1 MPKPTPQLTLS
12 KALSVSEFV
21 KIVRMHLQT
30 AVGTVI
36 VQGEVSGYKVNRETL
51 VFFELKDKESRIVCF
66 MLRHEQTVPIADGME
81 VKVTGYPS
89 MFQKAGSFHFRVQS
103 IEPVGAG
110 ALQQA
115 FELLKKKLA
124 AEGLF
129 ATERKRTLPRF
140 PARIGLVTSPDAAAN
155 TDVLQIL
162 NNRWGGLTIHLTPV
176 GVQSQDAVSQIVGAL
191 AYQNRVIKPDVIIL
205 TRGGGSLEDLQA
217 FNSEAVAR
225 AIYASR
231 IPVVCGVGHER
242 DVTIADYVAD
252 VRASTPSNAAE
263 RVVPD
268 RAQVLFEIATLTEQA
283 GHSLERRLRESDLT
297 VSDLVD
303 RLEGVFRIQR
313 QRYQDLTGS
322 LRRHFMVLSERINSY
337 QTTLSHRGQQLATRM
352 NVITGQTRERVRH
365 LKELLTSLNPE
376 RILER
381 GYSVTL
387 NASGQV
393 ITSAAAVPPDEIIT
407 TKLAQGQLK
416 SKTIKP

>member
-1 MPKPTPQLTLS
+1 MTRLPLQPTLS
-12 KALSVSEFV
+12 KALSVSEFI

-30 AVGTVI
+30 AVGTVT

-66 MLRHEQTVPIADGME
+66 MMRFEQTVPITDGME

-115 FELLKKKLA
+115 FELLKKKLT

-129 ATERKRTLPRF
+129 ATERKRLLPRF
-140 PARIGLVTSPDAAAN
+140 PARIGLVTSPDAAAY

-176 GVQSQDAVSQIVGAL
+176 GVQSQDAVSQIVGAI
-191 AYQNRVIKPDVIIL
+191 AYQNRVVKPDVIIL

-231 IPVVCGVGHER
+231 IPIVCGVGHER

-263 RVVPD
+263 RVVPN
-268 RAQVLFEIATLTEQA
+268 RKQVLFEIATLTEQA
-283 GHSLERRLRESDLT
+283 GHSLERRMRDQNSAVTDLI
-297 VSDLVD
+297 V
-303 RLEGVFRIQR
+303 RLEDVFRLQR
-313 QRYQDLTGS
+313 QRYQELTGS
-322 LRRHFMVLSERINSY
+322 LLRHFSIMLERIHSS
-337 QTTLSHRGQQLATRM
+337 QTTLKHRHDQLTNR
-352 NVITGQTRERVRH
+352 IEILLRQSRDRIKHQT
-365 LKELLTSLNPE
+365 ELLSSLNPE
-376 RILER
+376 RILKR

-387 NASGQV
+387 NAAGQI
-393 ITSAAAVPPDEIIT
+393 ITSAEAVPADEIIT